1 MRTPAHLVP
10 FLRALL
16 TTEPRPYAVRAPLL
30 DLYAG
35 ADPLLAAHVHR
46 TAHYARLLT
55 RKLFPENH
63 TLVAEVELGAL
74 LHDLG
79 KLLLPIGLTTA
90 PRPLTEPERHL
101 LERHPVLAL
110 GLLESISLTRP
121 TLDAIA
127 HHHERWDGRGYP
139 SRLAGN
145 RIPLTARIVALCD
158 CFEAVTSDRPH
169 HRALAPRAAFAEIT
183 RSAGTQLD
191 AVLVAEGLSLLAGEL
206 AALAAWTA
214 ALRPSPTTPVFDEE
228 VPS

>member
-10 FLRALL
+10 YLRALL
-16 TTEPRPYAVRAPLL
+16 PAEPRPHAVRAPLL
-30 DLYAG
+30 DLYAA

-46 TAHYARLLT
+46 TAHYARLLA

-63 TLVAEVELGAL
+63 TLVLEVELGAL

-79 KLLLPIGLTTA
+79 KLLLPDGLTTA
-90 PRPLTEPERHL
+90 PRPLTEPERRV

-110 GLLESISLTRP
+110 SLLESIPLPRP

-169 HRALAPRAAFAEIT
+169 RAALAPRAAFAEIN

-191 AVLVAEGLSLLAGEL
+191 ALLVAEGLGLLASEL

-214 ALRPSPTTPVFDEE
+214 ALCPPPTTPLLDQE
-228 VPS
+228 VSS